1 MYLIEEKFSL
11 LSIYR
16 FLIIFN
22 IWNSEKNS
30 KDIMYNINR
39 LMY

>member
-1 MYLIEEKFSL
+1 MYPTEEKFSL
-11 LSIYR
+11 SSIYR
-16 FLIIFN
+16 LPIIFN

-30 KDIMYNINR
+30 KDTMHNINR